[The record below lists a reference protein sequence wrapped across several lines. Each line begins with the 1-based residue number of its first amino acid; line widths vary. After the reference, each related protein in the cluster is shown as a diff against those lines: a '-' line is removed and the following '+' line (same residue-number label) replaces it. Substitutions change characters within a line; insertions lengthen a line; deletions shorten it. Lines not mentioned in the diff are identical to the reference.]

1 MAKSPRVSTRGA
13 GDPKG
18 INPRGR
24 IATDWFVAPLSAR
37 ARQLTP
43 QAAERMVEAASE
55 KPVRRTPRRAAAATA
70 VAAVSLA
77 IFGTGLAFAQSG
89 GVGAP
94 GGTAA
99 PSAPAGSMVFPVAG
113 AHTFGQGVGAARSG
127 GRRHQ
132 GQDIMAACG
141 TPLVAVSRAKVKF
154 VSFQSLAGNYVVI
167 RNKKLHQDYMY
178 AHLATRASVAKGQV
192 VQPGQQIGIVG
203 QTGDATACHLHF
215 ELWLGKW
222 YRGGHPV
229 NPMPYL
235 QTYAGY

>member
-1 MAKSPRVSTRGA
+1 
-13 GDPKG
+13 
-18 INPRGR
+18 
-24 IATDWFVAPLSAR
+24 
-37 ARQLTP
+37 
-43 QAAERMVEAASE
+43 MVEAAPD
-55 KPVRRTPRRAAAATA
+55 KPVRRTPRRALTILAATA
-70 VAAVSLA
+70 AVSA
-77 IFGTGLAFAQSG
+77 IFGTGLAFAESG

-99 PSAPAGSMVFPVAG
+99 PTDPTTAPPGTMVFPVAG
-113 AHTFGQGVGAARSG
+113 AHSIGQGFGAGRSG
-127 GRRHQ
+127 GRHHE

-141 TPLVAVSRAKVKF
+141 TPLVAISRAKVKF
-154 VSFQSLAGNYVVI
+154 VSTQSLAGNYVVI

-178 AHLATRASVAKGQV
+178 AHLATRASVTKGQV

-203 QTGDATACHLHF
+203 HTGDATACHLHF

-222 YRGGHPV
+222 YRGGHPI

>member
-1 MAKSPRVSTRGA
+1 VLN
-13 GDPKG
+13 D
-18 INPRGR
+18 
-24 IATDWFVAPLSAR
+24 
-37 ARQLTP
+37 
-43 QAAERMVEAASE
+43 
-55 KPVRRTPRRAAAATA
+55 KPVGPKPHRVVALLAAATLTA
-70 VAAVSLA
+70 MVVLGSE
-77 IFGTGLAFAQSG
+77 LAFAKSG
-89 GVGAP
+89 GVGSPGTTTTAP
-94 GGTAA
+94 TTTTPA
-99 PSAPAGSMVFPVAG
+99 PTGSMIFPVAG
-113 AHTFGQGVGAARSG
+113 PHTFGGGFGAARSG
-127 GRRHQ
+127 HTHQ

-178 AHLATRASVAKGQV
+178 AHLAARASVTKGTV

-203 QTGDATACHLHF
+203 ETGDATACHLHF

-235 QTYAGY
+235 QTYQGYSSK

>member
-1 MAKSPRVSTRGA
+1 VSNDKRVVRK
-13 GDPKG
+13 PH
-18 INPRGR
+18 R
-24 IATDWFVAPLSAR
+24 VAL
-37 ARQLTP
+37 
-43 QAAERMVEAASE
+43 V
-55 KPVRRTPRRAAAATA
+55 AAAT
-70 VAAVSLA
+70 LA
-77 IFGTGLAFAQSG
+77 LSVLGSQAAFAQSG

-94 GGTAA
+94 GTTTTTDPTTTTA
-99 PSAPAGSMVFPVAG
+99 PPGSMIFPVAG
-113 AHTFGQGVGAARSG
+113 AHTFGQGVGAARKG
-127 GRRHQ
+127 HTHQ

-178 AHLATRASVAKGQV
+178 AHLAARASVTKGTV

-229 NPMPYL
+229 DPMPYL
-235 QTYAGY
+235 QTYQGYASK

>member
-1 MAKSPRVSTRGA
+1 MRSVSNDKPGGRKPHRV
-13 GDPKG
+13 
-18 INPRGR
+18 
-24 IATDWFVAPLSAR
+24 VAL
-37 ARQLTP
+37 L
-43 QAAERMVEAASE
+43 
-55 KPVRRTPRRAAAATA
+55 AAATMTA
-70 VAAVSLA
+70 MIVLGAQLA
-77 IFGTGLAFAQSG
+77 SAQSG

-94 GGTAA
+94 GTTTTD
-99 PSAPAGSMVFPVAG
+99 PTTTTAPAGSMIFPVAG
-113 AHTFGQGVGAARSG
+113 PHTFGQGFGAARQGHS
-127 GRRHQ
+127 HQ

-141 TPLVAVSRAKVKF
+141 TPEVAVSRAKVKF

-178 AHLATRASVAKGQV
+178 AHLATRAMVTKGQI
-192 VQPGQQIGIVG
+192 VQPGQQVGIVG

-235 QTYAGY
+235 QTSQGYKS